1 VRKELTLERNRE
13 AQELYDLVLQ
23 TSNEFLYNCKRYR
36 MELLRCRKPTYNE
49 VAAAMRELSEIVTVL
64 ADDFD
69 PMMGQKAV
77 EYCQLMSGI
86 GVAIERFDGVRLL
99 RLVAELERR
108 PGL

>member
-1 VRKELTLERNRE
+1 
-13 AQELYDLVLQ
+13 
-23 TSNEFLYNCKRYR
+23 
-36 MELLRCRKPTYNE
+36 MELLQCYWPSYKE
-49 VAAAMRELSEIVTVL
+49 IAAAMRELSGIITVL

-77 EYCQLMSGI
+77 EYCELMSGLA
-86 GVAIERFDGVRLL
+86 VAIERFDEVRLF

>member
-1 VRKELTLERNRE
+1 VRKGLTLARNTD
-13 AQELYDLVLQ
+13 AQGLYDLILQ
-23 TSNEFLYNCKRYR
+23 TSNEFLYNCKHYR
-36 MELLRCRKPTYNE
+36 IELLRRRKPTYKE
-49 VAAAMRELSEIVTVL
+49 VAAAMRELSEIVTML

-69 PMMGQKAV
+69 PMMGQKAA

-86 GVAIERFDGVRLL
+86 GVAIERFDEVRLL